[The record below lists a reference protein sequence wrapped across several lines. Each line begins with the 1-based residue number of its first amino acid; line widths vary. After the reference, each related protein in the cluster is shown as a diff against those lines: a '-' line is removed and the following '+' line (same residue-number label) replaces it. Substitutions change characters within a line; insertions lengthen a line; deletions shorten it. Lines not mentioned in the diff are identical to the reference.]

1 MEDPNQLIP
10 QLKEVFNPLSVLGL
24 PERVRERE
32 RMWARG
38 DYPQP
43 HREREREREIDREAE
58 RERERVRCRVQQF
71 LKVIQGGEKK
81 KIEVK

>member
-32 RMWARG
+32 N
-38 DYPQP
+38 
-43 HREREREREIDREAE
+43 
-58 RERERVRCRVQQF
+58 VS
-71 LKVIQGGEKK
+71 KGGLPPTS
-81 KIEVK
+81 

>member
-1 MEDPNQLIP
+1 MEDPYQLIP

-32 RMWARG
+32 REI
-38 DYPQP
+38 
-43 HREREREREIDREAE
+43 ERERQK
-58 RERERVRCRVQQF
+58 ERERVRCRVQQF